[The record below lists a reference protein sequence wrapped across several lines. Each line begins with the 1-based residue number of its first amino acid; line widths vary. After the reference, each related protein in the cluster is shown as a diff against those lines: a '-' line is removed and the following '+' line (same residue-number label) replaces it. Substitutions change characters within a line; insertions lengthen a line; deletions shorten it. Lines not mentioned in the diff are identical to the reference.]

1 MKKHANKTKHS
12 YRNQIK
18 KSKKSKQSKQSKQSK
33 RATNKPTR
41 NSKTIKNTAL
51 SKKQRALK
59 QLKCAIKTHIL
70 KIIRAHKTKRKHA
83 IFAGGDAGG
92 QNSHNAIVGGGK
104 YGADPMVMYINNFFK
119 WLYTMITSMFTGFNK
134 KPRENAA
141 GNNNSASNNN
151 TEIPIAS
158 HVGRS
163 SVPEE
168 PSEILKQINLAANV
182 ANKDEIA
189 RVVKQAKEDVLAG
202 FPFGKSKDAAS
213 NNEVHARKFFQNVLN
228 NTGYKALPSS

>member
-1 MKKHANKTKHS
+1 MKKHANKTKHT

-70 KIIRAHKTKRKHA
+70 NIIRAHKTKRKYA
-83 IFAGGDAGG
+83 ILAGGHAGG

-104 YGADPMVMYINNFFK
+104 YGADTMVKNINTFFK
-119 WLYTMITSMFTGFNK
+119 WLYTMIASMFTGFNNK
-134 KPRENAA
+134 SRK
-141 GNNNSASNNN
+141 NSSSNNN
-151 TEIPIAS
+151 TETPSAS
-158 HVGRS
+158 HVDRS

-168 PSEILKQINLAANV
+168 HTEILKQINLAANV

-213 NNEVHARKFFQNVLN
+213 NNEEHARKFFQNILN

>member
-1 MKKHANKTKHS
+1 MKKHANKTKHT

-70 KIIRAHKTKRKHA
+70 NIIRAHKTKRKYA
-83 IFAGGDAGG
+83 ILAGGHAGG

-104 YGADPMVMYINNFFK
+104 YGADTMVKNINTFFK
-119 WLYTMITSMFTGFNK
+119 WLYTMIASMFTGFNNK
-134 KPRENAA
+134 SRK
-141 GNNNSASNNN
+141 NSSSNNN
-151 TEIPIAS
+151 TET
-158 HVGRS
+158 
-163 SVPEE
+163 
-168 PSEILKQINLAANV
+168 PSDLVKVSNAITNALKNPDVTHLDMLSQA
-182 ANKDEIA
+182 
-189 RVVKQAKEDVLAG
+189 KQAKEELQKEVGALGTNDPG
-202 FPFGKSKDAAS
+202 NNDTQYHDALDTNHIA
-213 NNEVHARKFFQNVLN
+213 EPK
-228 NTGYKALPSS
+228 K